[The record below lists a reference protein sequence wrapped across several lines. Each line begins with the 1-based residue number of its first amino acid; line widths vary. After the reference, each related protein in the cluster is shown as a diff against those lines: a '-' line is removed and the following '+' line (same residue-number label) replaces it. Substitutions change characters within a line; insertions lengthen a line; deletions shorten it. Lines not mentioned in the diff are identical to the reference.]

1 LKTNGT
7 LIRVPFLFWLYKILL
22 KASNLKLVFITC
34 IPQFVIHPK
43 IFIMTLKKLLTF
55 IFLFATFLIN
65 AQQKIKHKVVQGE
78 SVYSIAKKYNVT
90 EKEIFDLN
98 PKAKG
103 VLALD
108 MELIIPKVSKKK
120 EETKK
125 VVVPKGNSYT
135 VQNGESFYTISRK
148 FNVGYETLTELNAEI
163 KPENLQIGA
172 IIRLPKGVKL
182 PKEEK
187 IKEVSKNKL
196 SGKAQKHTVES
207 GESFFVI
214 AKKYN
219 VTVEELRV
227 ANPQV
232 KNDKLD
238 IKDVVFIPGKDIAT
252 IKEKKLKEEKKKP
265 IIEEKIDLELTDKEK
280 EEVKAEIDSLTE
292 RHKVQS
298 RETKF
303 GIAKRYGL
311 TVAELD
317 ELNPNVKELK
327 PGQVLVLKKNLVTIE
342 DKPKTIEEYEEEN
355 TPTFVPPMDATAE
368 TKAQFLISKASEC
381 LGVRY
386 RSGGN
391 DRRGFDCSGFVSY
404 TFRYLEMDLPRSSWE
419 MANIGIKIDRSQA
432 QKGDL
437 IFFKTVRSGISHV
450 GLITEVSDN
459 DIKFIHSSTNSGVIV
474 SSVNETYYAR
484 RFVQINRVLQ

>member
-1 LKTNGT
+1 
-7 LIRVPFLFWLYKILL
+7 
-22 KASNLKLVFITC
+22 
-34 IPQFVIHPK
+34 
-43 IFIMTLKKLLTF
+43 M
-55 IFLFATFLIN
+55 
-65 AQQKIKHKVVQGE
+65 
-78 SVYSIAKKYNVT
+78 
-90 EKEIFDLN
+90 
-98 PKAKG
+98 
-103 VLALD
+103 
-108 MELIIPKVSKKK
+108 
-120 EETKK
+120 
-125 VVVPKGNSYT
+125 
-135 VQNGESFYTISRK
+135 
-148 FNVGYETLTELNAEI
+148 
-163 KPENLQIGA
+163 
-172 IIRLPKGVKL
+172 
-182 PKEEK
+182 
-187 IKEVSKNKL
+187 
-196 SGKAQKHTVES
+196 
-207 GESFFVI
+207 
-214 AKKYN
+214 
-219 VTVEELRV
+219 EELRV

-238 IKDVVFIPGKDIAT
+238 IKDVVFIPGKDIAI

-391 DRRGFDCSGFVSY
+391 D
-404 TFRYLEMDLPRSSWE
+404 
-419 MANIGIKIDRSQA
+419 IGLS
-432 QKGDL
+432 
-437 IFFKTVRSGISHV
+437 
-450 GLITEVSDN
+450 
-459 DIKFIHSSTNSGVIV
+459 
-474 SSVNETYYAR
+474 
-484 RFVQINRVLQ
+484 